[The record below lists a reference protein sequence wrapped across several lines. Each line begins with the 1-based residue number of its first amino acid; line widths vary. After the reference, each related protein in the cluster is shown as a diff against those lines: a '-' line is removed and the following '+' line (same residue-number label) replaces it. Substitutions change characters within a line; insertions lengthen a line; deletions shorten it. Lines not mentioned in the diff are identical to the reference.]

1 MSGTTEKK
9 ERIISVLNA
18 CNLQKYEHDT
28 SHPIFL
34 SIIGEPHKFTD
45 RLSRVIDIDQLVQLI
60 ERTIQLTNSLLQ
72 DLKSD
77 HHNSKYE
84 KQDRLKYQMVD
95 CFYKKLRAS
104 NKHFTHL
111 EWVSDH
117 MGRQQKYTYHVTNWE
132 VERTLGY
139 IFILFGALNSDGKNI
154 IIDEMAQ
161 LLNDDQISFLDI
173 NKPIERFVYFPE
185 EDGSWD
191 KVKMYVKKKA
201 NIELEGM
208 FRSTIHK
215 SSTPHEPATIVNDVK
230 NKTRYV
236 NIRYTLPYV
245 CLSENDRVKSV
256 MLYEK
261 DWPEGAII
269 LKK

>member
-1 MSGTTEKK
+1 MSGTIEKK

-60 ERTIQLTNSLLQ
+60 ERTIQLTNFLLQ

-117 MGRQQKYTYHVTNWE
+117 MGRQQKYT
-132 VERTLGY
+132 
-139 IFILFGALNSDGKNI
+139 
-154 IIDEMAQ
+154 
-161 LLNDDQISFLDI
+161 
-173 NKPIERFVYFPE
+173 
-185 EDGSWD
+185 
-191 KVKMYVKKKA
+191 
-201 NIELEGM
+201 
-208 FRSTIHK
+208 
-215 SSTPHEPATIVNDVK
+215 
-230 NKTRYV
+230 
-236 NIRYTLPYV
+236 
-245 CLSENDRVKSV
+245 
-256 MLYEK
+256 
-261 DWPEGAII
+261 
-269 LKK
+269 

>member
-1 MSGTTEKK
+1 MSGTIEKK

-139 IFILFGALNSDGKNI
+139 IFILFGALNNDGKNI
-154 IIDEMAQ
+154 IIDEMAH
-161 LLNDDQISFLDI
+161 LSFLYEAKRAGTMGAEALPSYLVSPSLI
-173 NKPIERFVYFPE
+173 
-185 EDGSWD
+185 S
-191 KVKMYVKKKA
+191 
-201 NIELEGM
+201 
-208 FRSTIHK
+208 
-215 SSTPHEPATIVNDVK
+215 
-230 NKTRYV
+230 RY
-236 NIRYTLPYV
+236 
-245 CLSENDRVKSV
+245 CQGFWKLSESCQPSCPQARPAG
-256 MLYEK
+256 LE
-261 DWPEGAII
+261 
-269 LKK
+269 

>member
-77 HHNSKYE
+77 YHSSKYE

-117 MGRQQKYTYHVTNWE
+117 MGMPQKYTYHVTHWE

-139 IFILFGALNSDGKNI
+139 IFILFGALNNDGKNI

-185 EDGSWD
+185 EDG
-191 KVKMYVKKKA
+191 
-201 NIELEGM
+201 
-208 FRSTIHK
+208 
-215 SSTPHEPATIVNDVK
+215 
-230 NKTRYV
+230 
-236 NIRYTLPYV
+236 
-245 CLSENDRVKSV
+245 
-256 MLYEK
+256 
-261 DWPEGAII
+261 
-269 LKK
+269 

>member
-1 MSGTTEKK
+1 M
-9 ERIISVLNA
+9 
-18 CNLQKYEHDT
+18 
-28 SHPIFL
+28 
-34 SIIGEPHKFTD
+34 
-45 RLSRVIDIDQLVQLI
+45 IDIDQLVQLI

-77 HHNSKYE
+77 YHSSKYE

-117 MGRQQKYTYHVTNWE
+117 MGMPQKYTYHVTNWE

-139 IFILFGALNSDGKNI
+139 IFILFGALNNDGKNI

-201 NIELEGM
+201 HIELEGM

-215 SSTPHEPATIVNDVK
+215 SSTPHEPATIVNDVR

>member
-1 MSGTTEKK
+1 MSGTIEKK

-139 IFILFGALNSDGKNI
+139 IFILFGALT
-154 IIDEMAQ
+154 
-161 LLNDDQISFLDI
+161 
-173 NKPIERFVYFPE
+173 IERFVYFPE